1 MTQIDVQNILGET
14 ALHWGMRAGKIGLSA
29 VRVLLENGARS
40 SLLNWKFR
48 RPLDVAAEYF
58 VEVDVEMGIRKKGL
72 IKMGDEEEKIS
83 ARANLLSFSTQSRT
97 LVLHHTECLDHKP
110 KSDSDWEAPDR
121 INSIMDKICGDTF
134 KDYEIVISSDF
145 DRAPLELLSR
155 VHSAEY
161 LTFVNDLS
169 KELERRR
176 KQQLVEKSQV
186 ELSNS
191 PEPKNNHTVV
201 PFTPMVSIIFKLR
214 TFSVRYIMFLNYVIN
229 NKCPFIFLS
238 GTKNHD
244 ERNCSKKRSTLRY
257 IFQRRISSRCS

>member
-1 MTQIDVQNILGET
+1 MTEIDVQNILGET

-48 RPLDVAAEYF
+48 RPLDVVAEYF

-72 IKMGDEEEKIS
+72 IKMGDKEEKIS
-83 ARANLLSFSTQSRT
+83 ARANLLSYSTQSRT
-97 LVLHHTECLDHKP
+97 LVLHHTECLDHIP
-110 KSDSDWEAPDR
+110 KSDTDWEAPDR

-134 KDYEIVISSDF
+134 KEYEIVISSDF

-161 LTFVNDLS
+161 LAFVNDLS

-176 KQQLVEKSQV
+176 RQQLVEKSQV

-191 PEPKNNHTVV
+191 PDPKNNYTIV
-201 PFTPMVSIIFKLR
+201 PFTPMVRIIFK
-214 TFSVRYIMFLNYVIN
+214 TTYFLNAIHHDLKYDMNNIN
-229 NKCPFIFLS
+229 CAFIYFLL

-244 ERNCSKKRSTLRY
+244 EGNRS
-257 IFQRRISSRCS
+257 